1 MDVSALWELGHLDC
15 PPRYQILFDFGRK
28 DALLK
33 KKNLG
38 NIIHIGIALKV
49 VNLIDLVYLFEI
61 KAKLKEENTVIF
73 CTQQ

>member
-33 KKNLG
+33 KLKIG
-38 NIIHIGIALKV
+38 NIIHIGIALKA
-49 VNLIDLVYLFEI
+49 VNLIDLV
-61 KAKLKEENTVIF
+61 
-73 CTQQ
+73 